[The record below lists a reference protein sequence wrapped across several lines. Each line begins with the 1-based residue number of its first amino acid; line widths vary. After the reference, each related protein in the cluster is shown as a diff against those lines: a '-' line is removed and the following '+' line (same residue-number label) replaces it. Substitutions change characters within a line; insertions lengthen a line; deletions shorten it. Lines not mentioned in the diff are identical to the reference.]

1 MSENENLIEYYKELL
16 IIQYNDKPKAKATID
31 ALVRASMIFDVANKV
46 RDGFNIETAV
56 GKQQDILGKYLGAP
70 RVITGTSF
78 SRDYFGFAEY
88 GASAPFDF
96 YPLLKYGQEAPDAQF
111 RNYTESTQSLLALND
126 EEYRIIQKLAV
137 VRNNSNASVKDID
150 DILFQLFGAECYF
163 IDRMNMTV
171 VSYMVG
177 EKWARL
183 FNIAK
188 STGLLPNPAGVGT
201 GLIVVPDIN
210 NIFAFSL
217 YGGDAPS
224 FAVGY
229 FNYFETW
236 EESGA
241 GLHLE
246 GTGKPVV
253 ATLSSSRIAFIDG
266 YGDGVPDELRAYDFD
281 GTQWTL
287 AGNPLIIP
295 DSTAGTMTALSPSR
309 VVFIDGMSQDL
320 RTYDFD
326 GTNWSTVGNVLHIA
340 CVSPSISALS
350 SSRIAFVEEYYD
362 ELRVYDFDGTNWT
375 LAGTPLSIPGTNFSS
390 ITALSS
396 TRIALFNFGLG
407 ILSAYDFDG
416 TNWTLAGNSLTITVA
431 AESMTTLSS
440 SRVVFIDYNNDGLWV
455 YDFDGTDWT
464 LYGNETII
472 PNSNNPQITALS
484 STRIAFADSFYR
496 ELRAYDYT
504 RDLSGCMAKYPD

>member
-56 GKQQDILGKYLGAP
+56 GKQQDILGKYLGTP

-210 NIFAFSL
+210 NIFAYSL

-224 FAVGY
+224 FAVGMI
-229 FNYFETW
+229 NYFFTW
-236 EESGA
+236 KTRGDKKLIPASY
-241 GLHLE
+241 
-246 GTGKPVV
+246 
-253 ATLSSSRIAFIDG
+253 SSSVAALTESLIVAQTFELG
-266 YGDGVPDELRAYDFD
+266 GANYLRAYSFTGTDWIQEGVSFLHTETPNHKAVGLNGTSFAMIYDSIQKYSFNGTTFVKIGNALPLADTAYKSCGLSENRVCIYTLGKKIQTYEFD
-281 GTQWTL
+281 GTDWAQV
-287 AGNPLIIP
+287 GN
-295 DSTAGTMTALSPSR
+295 DLSFFELFMAVTKLTPSR
-309 VVFIDGMSQDL
+309 VVAYAS
-320 RTYDFD
+320 
-326 GTNWSTVGNVLHIA
+326 VA
-340 CVSPSISALS
+340 
-350 SSRIAFVEEYYD
+350 
-362 ELRVYDFDGTNWT
+362 
-375 LAGTPLSIPGTNFSS
+375 
-390 ITALSS
+390 
-396 TRIALFNFGLG
+396 TRF
-407 ILSAYDFDG
+407 Y
-416 TNWTLAGNSLTITVA
+416 
-431 AESMTTLSS
+431 
-440 SRVVFIDYNNDGLWV
+440 VF
-455 YDFDGTDWT
+455 DFDGTDWAQTGGPSDSGQSPFGSFVSLAGLTDTRFT
-464 LYGNETII
+464 LANDAGLVRVFDFDGT
-472 PNSNNPQITALS
+472 
-484 STRIAFADSFYR
+484 
-496 ELRAYDYT
+496 DYT
-504 RDLSGCMAKYPD
+504 KIGDDYTIPAHTNNIPARLTDERIVVLGTNEASLQSYEFSKDEAGCMAKYPD